1 MPAIPATEECRS
13 SRSRLEAAGGVVSEV
28 EGVKTPTNKLGM
40 VVQAC
45 PPRYAEGMNKR
56 IIIQK
61 HN

>member
-1 MPAIPATEECRS
+1 
-13 SRSRLEAAGGVVSEV
+13 V